1 MRTLACLAAAGMLAL
16 SASGARAETIAY
28 GEAFDTLY
36 RFGLDSH
43 VAVEV
48 GPAGYFGGQLIGNI
62 SGLSFSID
70 EDLFAVAGGMNV
82 LTRINPLSGGA
93 SVVGTLGLAGQGDPQ
108 RNDAL
113 DLSMTFGCDDT
124 LWLVSAYAG
133 KLWTVDQQSG
143 ATTLVGETGR
153 TITGLVARGNALYGA
168 GGKGDNNLYRVST
181 RTGEARLIG
190 SYGPAASG
198 WINSVSMSFDEDGT
212 LWAVLNYVPPAPGET
227 LVPDWSDLATIDPNT
242 GEMTVV
248 GPITGPEALRQV
260 GMKGFAIGPPR
271 CVAGAT
277 PIANAP
283 IGTPPWLMLLGV
295 VLIAAAGATLRRR
308 ATH

>member
-1 MRTLACLAAAGMLAL
+1 MLAL
-16 SASGARAETIAY
+16 SATGARAETIAY

-62 SGLSFSID
+62 SGLSFSND
-70 EDLFAVAGGMNV
+70 EELFAVAGGMNV
-82 LTRINPLSGGA
+82 LTRINPTSGSA
-93 SVVGTLGLAGQGDPQ
+93 SIVGTLGLAGQGDPQ

-113 DLSMTFGCDDT
+113 DLNMTFGCDDT

-133 KLWTVDQQSG
+133 KLWKVDQATG
-143 ATTLVGETGR
+143 ATTLVGETGH

-168 GGKGDNNLYRVST
+168 GGKGDNNLYRVNT

-198 WINSVSMSFDEDGT
+198 WINSVSMSFDEDGP
-212 LWAVLNYVPPAPGET
+212 LWAVLNYVPPAPGST
-227 LVPDWSDLATIDPNT
+227 LVPDWSDLATIDPIT
-242 GEMTVV
+242 GEVTVV

-277 PIANAP
+277 PVANAP
-283 IGTPPWLMLLGV
+283 VGTPPWLMLLGV
-295 VLIAAAGATLRRR
+295 VLIAAAGVAMRRR
-308 ATH
+308 VTH

>member
-1 MRTLACLAAAGMLAL
+1 MRTLACLTAAGMLAL

-48 GPAGYFGGQLIGNI
+48 GPAGFVGGQLIGNI
-62 SGLSFSID
+62 SGLSFSND
-70 EDLFAVAGGMNV
+70 NELFAVAGGLNA
-82 LTRINPLSGGA
+82 LTRIDPSTGGA
-93 SVVGTLGLAGQGDPQ
+93 TIVGSLGLAGQGDPQ
-108 RNDAL
+108 RGDAL
-113 DLSMTFGCDDT
+113 DLGMTFDCDDT

-133 KLWTVDQQSG
+133 ELWTVNQATG
-143 ATTLVGETGR
+143 ATTLVGATGH

-168 GGKGDNNLYRVST
+168 GGKGDNNLYRVSMQ
-181 RTGEARLIG
+181 TGEARLIG

-198 WINSVSMSFDEDGT
+198 WINSVSMSFDDDGT
-212 LWAVLNYVPPAPGET
+212 LWAVLNYVPPAPGST
-227 LVPDWSDLATIDPNT
+227 TVPDWSDLATIDPTT
-242 GEMTVV
+242 GEMTVI
-248 GPITGPEALRQV
+248 GPITGPEDLRQV

-277 PIANAP
+277 PVASAP
-283 IGTPPWLMLLGV
+283 VGTPPWLILLGV
-295 VLIAAAGATLRRR
+295 VLVGAAAATLRHR
-308 ATH
+308 A

>member
-1 MRTLACLAAAGMLAL
+1 MLTL

-62 SGLSFSID
+62 SGLSFSNDD
-70 EDLFAVAGGMNV
+70 ELFAVAGGLNA
-82 LTRINPLSGGA
+82 LTRINPSNGSA
-93 SVVGTLGLAGQGDPQ
+93 TVVGTLGLAGQGDPQ

-113 DLSMTFGCDDT
+113 DLNMTFGCDDT
-124 LWLVSAYAG
+124 LWLVSSYAG
-133 KLWTVDQQSG
+133 KLWKVDQATG
-143 ATTLVGETGR
+143 ASTVVGETGH

-181 RTGEARLIG
+181 QTGEARLIG
-190 SYGPAASG
+190 SYGPAAGG
-198 WINSVSMSFDEDGT
+198 WINSLSMSFDDAGT

-242 GEMTVV
+242 GEVTVIA
-248 GPITGPEALRQV
+248 PITGPEALRQV

-277 PIANAP
+277 PVANAP
-283 IGTPPWLMLLGV
+283 VGTPPWLMLLGV
-295 VLIAAAGATLRRR
+295 VLIAAAGMAMRRR
-308 ATH
+308 AMH

>member
-1 MRTLACLAAAGMLAL
+1 
-16 SASGARAETIAY
+16 
-28 GEAFDTLY
+28 
-36 RFGLDSH
+36 
-43 VAVEV
+43 
-48 GPAGYFGGQLIGNI
+48 
-62 SGLSFSID
+62 
-70 EDLFAVAGGMNV
+70 MNV
-82 LTRINPLSGGA
+82 LTRINPTSGSA

-113 DLSMTFGCDDT
+113 DLNMTFGCDDT

-133 KLWTVDQQSG
+133 KLWTVDQQTG
-143 ATTLVGETGR
+143 ATTLVGETGH

-168 GGKGDNNLYRVST
+168 GGKGDNNLYRVNT

-212 LWAVLNYVPPAPGET
+212 LWAVLNYVPPAPGST
-227 LVPDWSDLATIDPNT
+227 LVPDWSDLATIDPIT
-242 GEMTVV
+242 GEVTVV

-277 PIANAP
+277 PVANAP
-283 IGTPPWLMLLGV
+283 VGTPPWLMLLGV
-295 VLIAAAGATLRRR
+295 VLIAAAGVAMRRR
-308 ATH
+308 VTH

>member
-1 MRTLACLAAAGMLAL
+1 MRTLACLTAAGMLAL
-16 SASGARAETIAY
+16 SASGARAETFAY

-62 SGLSFSID
+62 SGLSFSN
-70 EDLFAVAGGMNV
+70 EDQLFAVAGGMNA
-82 LTRINPLSGGA
+82 LTRIDPTNGSA
-93 SVVGTLGLAGQGDPQ
+93 TVVGTLGLAGQGDPQ

-113 DLSMTFGCDDT
+113 DLNMTFGCDDT
-124 LWLVSAYAG
+124 LWLVSSYAG
-133 KLWTVDQQSG
+133 KLWKVDP
-143 ATTLVGETGR
+143 ATGTSTLVGETGH

-181 RTGEARLIG
+181 QTGEARLIG
-190 SYGPAASG
+190 SYGDAASG
-198 WINSVSMSFDEDGT
+198 WINSVSMSFDDAGT
-212 LWAVLNYVPPAPGET
+212 LWAVLNYVPPAPGST

-242 GEMTVV
+242 GEVTVI
-248 GPITGPEALRQV
+248 GPITGPEALREV

-277 PIANAP
+277 PVANAP
-283 IGTPPWLMLLGV
+283 VGTPPWLLLLGV
-295 VLIAAAGATLRRR
+295 VLVAAAGTTLRRR